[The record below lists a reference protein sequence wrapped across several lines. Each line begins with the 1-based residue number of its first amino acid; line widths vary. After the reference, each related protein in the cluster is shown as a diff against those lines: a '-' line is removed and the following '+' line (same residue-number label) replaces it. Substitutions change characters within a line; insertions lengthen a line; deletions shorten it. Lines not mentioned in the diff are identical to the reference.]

1 VLLAGA
7 VLLRGVL
14 LHFRWHILGC
24 TGLLILV
31 VYTGLIGWILHDV
44 QQFQQRPLHTA
55 DLIMVFGAHVQANG
69 QLNRCLAA
77 RVQRA
82 AQLYHA
88 GYAPYLLMSGG
99 INPEDGLSEA
109 DTMQRLAIQAGV
121 PASRI
126 LRERASHNTY
136 ENLKLSQPLLQQVH
150 AKQIIMVSD
159 WFHLPRINQ
168 MAQAQG
174 YAQRQMVAAYAD
186 NPCWYNPQLRV
197 RAVSREPLAI
207 VKNVLKGYF

>member
-1 VLLAGA
+1 MRRVF
-7 VLLRGVL
+7 LR
-14 LHFRWHILGC
+14 FRWYFLGGGC
-24 TGLLILV
+24 LFALA
-31 VYTGLIGWILHDV
+31 VYIGLIGWILV
-44 QQFQQRPLHTA
+44 QVKQFQQRPVYQA

-69 QLNRCLAA
+69 QLNRCLSA
-77 RVQRA
+77 RVQQA
-82 AQLYHA
+82 VQLYHA
-88 GYAPYLLMSGG
+88 GYAPYLLMAGG

-126 LRERASHNTY
+126 LRERASRNTY
-136 ENLKLSQPLLQQVH
+136 ENLKLSQPLVQQLR
-150 AKQIIMVSD
+150 AKKVIMVSD

-174 YAQRQMVAAYAD
+174 YAQRQMVAAYTD
-186 NPCWYNPQLRV
+186 NPCWYNSQLRV

-207 VKNVLKGYF
+207 TKNVLKGYFY

>member
-1 VLLAGA
+1 MLRR
-7 VLLRGVL
+7 VLLR
-14 LHFRWHILGC
+14 FRWYFLGGG
-24 TGLLILV
+24 GLFALTI
-31 VYTGLIGWILHDV
+31 YACLIGWILYEV
-44 QQFQQRPLHTA
+44 KQFQQRPLHTA

-77 RVQRA
+77 RVQQA
-82 AQLYHA
+82 VQLYHA

-121 PASRI
+121 PANRI
-126 LRERASHNTY
+126 LRERASRNTY
-136 ENLKLSQPLLQQVH
+136 ENLKLSQPLIQRIH
-150 AKQIIMVSD
+150 AKQVIMVSD

-174 YAQRQMVAAYAD
+174 YAQHQMVAAYAD

-207 VKNVLKGYF
+207 TKNVLKGYF

>member
-1 VLLAGA
+1 MRR
-7 VLLRGVL
+7 VLLRFRWYVLGCVGVL
-14 LHFRWHILGC
+14 TLAL
-24 TGLLILV
+24 
-31 VYTGLIGWILHDV
+31 YTGLIGWIFYQV

-99 INPEDGLSEA
+99 INPKDGLSEA

-121 PASRI
+121 PAHRI
-126 LRERASHNTY
+126 LRERASRNTY
-136 ENLKLSQPLLQQVH
+136 ENLKLSQPLLQQVQ
-150 AKQIIMVSD
+150 AQQIIMVSD

-174 YAQRQMVAAYAD
+174 YTQRQMVAAYAN

>member
-1 VLLAGA
+1 MLQRI
-7 VLLRGVL
+7 LRRR
-14 LHFRWHILGC
+14 HWRFILSG
-24 TGLLILV
+24 GLLVLMA
-31 VYTGLIGWILHDV
+31 YFCLIGWIIYQVKRFD
-44 QQFQQRPLHTA
+44 QQPVHTA

-69 QLNRCLAA
+69 KLNRCLAA
-77 RVQRA
+77 RVQQAVR
-82 AQLYHA
+82 LYHA

-121 PASRI
+121 PAARI

-136 ENLKLSQPLLQQVH
+136 ENLKLSQPLAQRIQ
-150 AKQIIMVSD
+150 AKQVIMVSD

-174 YAQRQMVAAYAD
+174 YMQRQMVAAYAD
-186 NPCWYNPQLRV
+186 NPCWYNPKLRA